1 MLKNNIFF
9 SLKIIF
15 FRKTLANAAIMRY
28 LITETRIE

>member
-9 SLKIIF
+9 SLKAVF
-15 FRKTLANAAIMRY
+15 FRKLLANNAILRY